1 MELLEHVVEW
11 IVQVVG
17 QWGYWGIV
25 VMMFLESS
33 CFPFPSEVVM
43 IPAGYLSSPGYLA
56 SANYVPGHEM
66 NIYMAIFMG
75 IIGSWLGALFNY
87 YLALA
92 LGRPLL
98 LKWGKYLLISEKNFE
113 KGEKFFQTHGEIG
126 TFTGR
131 LIPVIRQYISL
142 PAGIARMN
150 LAHFL
155 FFTGLGAGIWMVVLT
170 VIGYVAGQNQELI
183 HYYSRQATVWALL
196 FCTILILAYIWFY
209 RRKKAA
215 AKAAELGR

>member
-1 MELLEHVVEW
+1 MLHGVVEW
-11 IVQVVG
+11 IVAVVG
-17 QWGYWGIV
+17 QWGYVGIV
-25 VMMFLESS
+25 IMMFLESS

-43 IPAGYLSSPGYLA
+43 IPAGYLASPAYLTSA
-56 SANYVPGHEM
+56 SYASGHEM
-66 NIYMAIFMG
+66 NLWVAIIMG

-113 KGEKFFQTHGEIG
+113 KGEKFFRSHGEIS

-150 LAHFL
+150 MAHFL
-155 FFTGLGAGIWMVVLT
+155 FWTGLGAGIWVAILA
-170 VIGYVAGQNQELI
+170 VIGYVAGQNSELI
-183 HYYSRQATVWALL
+183 QEYSREA
-196 FCTILILAYIWFY
+196 TILAVGSCVAIIIVYVIIHR
-209 RRKKAA
+209 RRKSRQSI
-215 AKAAELGR
+215 AETK

>member
-1 MELLEHVVEW
+1 MEQIIDW
-11 IVQVVG
+11 IVGIVG
-17 QWGYWGIV
+17 QWGYIGIV
-25 VMMFLESS
+25 IMMFLESS

-43 IPAGYLSSPGYLA
+43 IPAGYLASPAYLNSA
-56 SANYVPGHEM
+56 SYVAGHEM
-66 NIYMAIFMG
+66 NLWVAIAMG

-87 YLALA
+87 YLALL

-113 KGEKFFQTHGEIG
+113 KGEKFFRNHGEIS

-150 LAHFL
+150 MAHFL
-155 FFTGLGAGIWMVVLT
+155 FWTGLGAGIWVTILAA
-170 VIGYVAGQNQELI
+170 IGYVAGQNRELI
-183 HYYSRQATVWALL
+183 EKYSREATILALL
-196 FCTILILAYIWFY
+196 GCAAIVIVYIIIHR
-209 RRKKAA
+209 RRKARRA
-215 AKAAELGR
+215 TACGCE

>member
-1 MELLEHVVEW
+1 MEQIIDW
-11 IVQVVG
+11 IVGIVG
-17 QWGYWGIV
+17 QWGYIGIV
-25 VMMFLESS
+25 IMMFLESS

-43 IPAGYLSSPGYLA
+43 IPAGYLASPAYLN
-56 SANYVPGHEM
+56 SAAYVAGHEM
-66 NIYMAIFMG
+66 NLWVAIAMG

-87 YLALA
+87 YLALL

-113 KGEKFFQTHGEIG
+113 KGEKFFRSHGEIS

-150 LAHFL
+150 MAHFL
-155 FFTGLGAGIWMVVLT
+155 FWTGLGAGIWVAILAA
-170 VIGYVAGQNQELI
+170 IGYVAGQNRELI
-183 HYYSRQATVWALL
+183 EKYSREATILALL
-196 FCTILILAYIWFY
+196 GCAVIVIVYIIIHR
-209 RRKKAA
+209 RRKARRA
-215 AKAAELGR
+215 TACGCE

>member
-1 MELLEHVVEW
+1 MEQIIDW
-11 IVQVVG
+11 IVGIVG
-17 QWGYWGIV
+17 QWGYIGIV

-43 IPAGYLSSPGYLA
+43 IPAGYLASPAYLN
-56 SANYVPGHEM
+56 SAAYVAGHEM
-66 NIYMAIFMG
+66 NLWVAIAMG

-87 YLALA
+87 YLALL

-113 KGEKFFQTHGEIG
+113 KGEKFFRSHGEIS

-131 LIPVIRQYISL
+131 LIPVIRQYMSL

-150 LAHFL
+150 MAHFL
-155 FFTGLGAGIWMVVLT
+155 FWTGLGAGIWVTILAA
-170 VIGYVAGQNQELI
+170 IGYVAGQNRELI
-183 HYYSRQATVWALL
+183 EKYSREATILALL
-196 FCTILILAYIWFY
+196 GCAVIVIVYIIIHR
-209 RRKKAA
+209 RRKARRA
-215 AKAAELGR
+215 TTCGCE

>member
-1 MELLEHVVEW
+1 MEQIIDW
-11 IVQVVG
+11 IVGIVG
-17 QWGYWGIV
+17 QWGYIGIV
-25 VMMFLESS
+25 IMMFLESS

-43 IPAGYLSSPGYLA
+43 IPAGYLASPAYLN
-56 SANYVPGHEM
+56 SAAYVAGHEM
-66 NIYMAIFMG
+66 NLWVAIAMG

-87 YLALA
+87 YLALL

-113 KGEKFFQTHGEIG
+113 KGEKFFRSHGEIS

-150 LAHFL
+150 MAHFL
-155 FFTGLGAGIWMVVLT
+155 FWTGLGAGIWVTILAA
-170 VIGYVAGQNQELI
+170 IGYVAGQNRELI
-183 HYYSRQATVWALL
+183 EKYSREA
-196 FCTILILAYIWFY
+196 TILALFGCAVIVIAYIIIHR
-209 RRKKAA
+209 RRKARRA
-215 AKAAELGR
+215 TACGCE

>member
-1 MELLEHVVEW
+1 MEQIIDW
-11 IVQVVG
+11 IVGIVG
-17 QWGYWGIV
+17 QWGYTGIV

-43 IPAGYLSSPGYLA
+43 IPAGYLASSAYLN
-56 SANYVPGHEM
+56 SANYVAGHEM
-66 NIYMAIFMG
+66 NLWVAIFMG
-75 IIGSWLGALFNY
+75 IIGSWAGALFNY
-87 YLALA
+87 YLALI

-113 KGEKFFQTHGEIG
+113 KGEKFFRSHGEIS

-155 FFTGLGAGIWMVVLT
+155 FWTGLGAGIWMTVLT
-170 VIGYVAGQNQELI
+170 VIGYVAGQNRALI
-183 HYYSRQATVWALL
+183 EKYSREATVMAIVCCALII
-196 FCTILILAYIWFY
+196 TIYIVVHR
-209 RRKKAA
+209 RRKARQSEAA
-215 AKAAELGR
+215 AK

>member
-1 MELLEHVVEW
+1 MGFLEHIVEW
-11 IVQVVG
+11 IVHIVG

-25 VMMFLESS
+25 IMMFLESS

-43 IPAGYLSSPGYLA
+43 IPAGYLSSPGYLT

-66 NIYMAIFMG
+66 NMYVAILMG

-98 LKWGKYLLISEKNFE
+98 LKWGKYFFISEKSFE

-131 LIPVIRQYISL
+131 LIPVVRQYISL

-150 LAHFL
+150 MAHFL
-155 FFTGLGAGIWMVVLT
+155 FYTGLGAGIWVAILT

-183 HYYSRQATVWALL
+183 KEYSRNATVWALA
-196 FCTILILAYIWFY
+196 FCALVIMAYIWFY
-209 RRKKAA
+209 RRRQMAKAA
-215 AKAAELGR
+215 AAKT